1 MNEFIALKLES
12 GLENEEMAAGR
23 LNLRYYLR
31 QQPVMLAIVLLLVV
45 IGFLAVTALS
55 HLYYAQRQALGDR
68 WFNRGI
74 ADLNAKNFA
83 AAVTEFR
90 AALLYSRDN
99 FDYQLNLAEALIGSK
114 HTGEASAYLLN
125 LWDRQPENG
134 IVNLELA
141 RIAAQQAQTQDA
153 VRHYLDAVY
162 AAWPEDQES
171 KRYDARLELI
181 ELLLRINRKAQAQ
194 AELIALSENVG
205 DVPAAQQRIADLFLR
220 ADDPGHALATYQAVL
235 REQPHDSAAL
245 AGAGQATFKLGSY
258 PLAQRYL
265 QSALAA
271 NTSDQQSADLL
282 KTTDLLLNSDPFR
295 PGLSTAQRDR
305 LVVEAFST
313 AGDRLKACALP
324 DTSVAGPAHLQPGLN
339 DEWTSLKPRVT
350 EAGLRRDPNL
360 VESAMDL
367 VFRIERQTSKLCG
380 APTGKD
386 LALLLIAKS
395 HEGSN

>member
-1 MNEFIALKLES
+1 MNEFIALGLES

-55 HLYYAQRQALGDR
+55 HLYYAQRQGLGDR
-68 WFNRGI
+68 WFNRGL
-74 ADLNAKNFA
+74 ADLNAKNYS

-99 FDYQLNLAEALIGSK
+99 YDYQLNLAEALIGQN
-114 HTGEASAYLLN
+114 HTGVASAYLLN

-141 RIAAQQAQTQDA
+141 RIAAQQGEMQDA

-162 AAWPEDQES
+162 AAWPADQES

-205 DVPAAQQRIADLFLR
+205 DVPAAQQRIAGLFLR

-245 AGAGQATFKLGSY
+245 AGAGRAAYELGRY
-258 PLAQRYL
+258 PLAQKYL
-265 QSALAA
+265 QAA
-271 NTSDQQSADLL
+271 AAMDANDKATANLL
-282 KTTDLLLNSDPFR
+282 KTTELVLGTDPFR
-295 PGLSTAQRDR
+295 DGAQRNR
-305 LVVEAFST
+305 LVVDAFAT
-313 AGDRLKACALP
+313 AGDRLKTCAVP
-324 DTSVAGPAHLQPGLN
+324 NPEVPGPAGLQPGLN
-339 DEWTSLKPRVT
+339 GEWTSLKPRVT
-350 EAGLRRDPNL
+350 EAGLRGDPNL
-360 VESAMDL
+360 AESAMDL

-380 APTGKD
+380 TPTGKD